1 MSIETGFAL
10 LGLVVAGVLYVIR
23 AEIKG
28 DVTRIDGRINTHEKG
43 CEVRQG
49 FIAGELAS
57 IKEHGQRMEDK
68 LDRLLQ
74 DR

>member
-10 LGLVVAGVLYVIR
+10 LGIVISGVLYMIR
-23 AEIKG
+23 SELKG

-49 FIAGELAS
+49 YIAGEITSLNANVR
-57 IKEHGQRMEDK
+57 RMEDK
-68 LDRLLQ
+68 LDKALESR
-74 DR
+74 